1 MQKEYP
7 ERKKAKEGVK
17 YFQKER
23 ARQKKNYTKVKDL
36 SKKELKSRSEAVK
49 LRVQKHCLS
58 VKQLLDT
65 SECSRSLSCSSTS
78 LSTPEPSS
86 FLVAM
91 KFPKRGES
99 SKKRK
104 RRSDDHFYKKIAK
117 LEEERKALKK
127 SNAIPR
133 QRVHQMKKKKQEKD
147 TDHLTP
153 RKSVPNL
160 LKSGAL
166 SPRKTSKYIKQSL
179 LFSKVVSKEIR
190 ASVLEQKN
198 KKESIRRLVSEE
210 ILRKYKLIKYASEK
224 TGNNRRKKYRST
236 RKILHVQAIRPQNP
250 CRNFEILRS

>member
-1 MQKEYP
+1 MAKTIAEMQKEYP

-65 SECSRSLSCSSTS
+65 SECSRSLSSF
-78 LSTPEPSS
+78 STPEPSP

-117 LEEERKALKK
+117 LEEGKKALKK

-133 QRVHQMKKKKQEKD
+133 QRVHQMKKKKQEKV

-179 LFSKVVSKEIR
+179 LFSKVVSKEI
-190 ASVLEQKN
+190 
-198 KKESIRRLVSEE
+198 
-210 ILRKYKLIKYASEK
+210 
-224 TGNNRRKKYRST
+224 
-236 RKILHVQAIRPQNP
+236 
-250 CRNFEILRS
+250 